1 MKKIAIYTDGACRG
15 NPGPGGYAAVIKD
28 GDKLKKISA
37 AEKNTTNNRM
47 EMMAA
52 VAALREI
59 KEPAEIKL
67 VSDSTYLVKGMSSW
81 IHGWMK
87 KGWKTASGSPV
98 KNKDL
103 WEELLKLAKPNKIKW
118 EWIKG
123 HDGHPENELCDLL
136 ANEAIDKILGK

>member
-15 NPGPGGYAAVIKD
+15 NPGPGGYAAVIKG

-52 VAALREI
+52 VAALRDI

-67 VSDSTYLVKGMSSW
+67 VSDSTYLVKGMGSW

-103 WEELLKLAKPNKIKW
+103 WEELLKLAKPHKIKW

>member
-1 MKKIAIYTDGACRG
+1 
-15 NPGPGGYAAVIKD
+15 
-28 GDKLKKISA
+28 
-37 AEKNTTNNRM
+37 TNNRM

-52 VAALREI
+52 IAGLRAV
-59 KEPAEIKL
+59 KEPAEVTI

-81 IHGWMK
+81 IHGWIK
-87 KGWKTASGSPV
+87 KGWKTANGSPV

-103 WEELLKLAKPNKIKW
+103 WEELLKLTKPHKIKW

-136 ANEAIDKILGK
+136 ANEAIDKIMGK